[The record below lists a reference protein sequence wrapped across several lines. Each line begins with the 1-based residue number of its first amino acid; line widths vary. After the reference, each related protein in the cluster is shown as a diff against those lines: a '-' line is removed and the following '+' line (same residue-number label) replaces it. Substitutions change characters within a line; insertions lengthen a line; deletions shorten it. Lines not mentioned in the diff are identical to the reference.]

1 MVAQAF
7 SMSSPFKTRVLKDCS
22 FWYFRWLIQVLGELM
37 LVLLFFWMGKF
48 SCRERWEEP
57 SVESYGL
64 ASEQSNIS
72 LYVN

>member
-1 MVAQAF
+1 
-7 SMSSPFKTRVLKDCS
+7 
-22 FWYFRWLIQVLGELM
+22 M

>member
-1 MVAQAF
+1 MAY
-7 SMSSPFKTRVLKDCS
+7 SSIRRTNAS
-22 FWYFRWLIQVLGELM
+22 FAI
-37 LVLLFFWMGKF
+37 FWMGKF